1 MTRKIIISMMMTLM
15 VSAVAFWQAA
25 AKSKAASKAASA
37 ATQPIVMNL
46 DNMKWGPAPPELPP
60 GGQMAVLE
68 GDPSKA
74 VPYTIRVKFPDGY
87 KVQPHWHPVAE
98 RVTVLSGTLK
108 VGMGAK
114 WDDSNPTTLSSGG
127 FAVMPARMKHFAWS
141 VGDTVLQIHGT
152 GPFKII
158 YVNPNDSPMKPAA
171 VAK

>member
-1 MTRKIIISMMMTLM
+1 MIRKMMITGMLM
-15 VSAVAFWQAA
+15 SAMAFAQTAT
-25 AKSKAASKAASA
+25 KSKTAARSPASA
-37 ATQPIVMNL
+37 AAQPIVMNL
-46 DNMKWGPAPPELPP
+46 DNMKWGPAPADLPP
-60 GGQMAVLE
+60 GAQIAVLE

-98 RVTVLSGTLK
+98 KVTVLSGTLK

-141 VGDTVLQIHGT
+141 TGETVLQIHGT

-158 YVNPNDSPMKPAA
+158 YVNASDKPAA
-171 VAK
+171 AK

>member
-1 MTRKIIISMMMTLM
+1 MLM
-15 VSAVAFWQAA
+15 SAMVCAQTAP
-25 AKSKAASKAASA
+25 KSKTAGKSSSA
-37 ATQPIVMNL
+37 AVQPIVLNL
-46 DNMKWGPAPPELPP
+46 DNMKWGPAPPDLPP
-60 GGQMAVLE
+60 GAQMAVLE

-74 VPYTIRVKFPDGY
+74 APYTIRAKFPDGY

-98 RVTVLSGTLK
+98 KVTVLSGTLK

-127 FAVMPARMKHFAWS
+127 YAVMPARMKHFAWS

-158 YVNPNDSPMKPAA
+158 YVNASDKPAA
-171 VAK
+171 AK

>member
-1 MTRKIIISMMMTLM
+1 MTRKIIISLMMMA
-15 VSAVAFWQAA
+15 AVAFGQTAAKAKSASKPAA
-25 AKSKAASKAASA
+25 AA
-37 ATQPIVMNL
+37 QPIVMNL

-60 GGQMAVLE
+60 GAQLAVLE
-68 GDPSKA
+68 GDPSKT

-114 WDDSNPTTLSSGG
+114 WDTSNPTTLSSGG

-152 GPFKII
+152 GPFKLI
-158 YVNPNDSPMKPAA
+158 YVNPSDRPAA
-171 VAK
+171 AK

>member
-1 MTRKIIISMMMTLM
+1 MTRKIIIFLM
-15 VSAVAFWQAA
+15 VLMMSAVAFGQATKST
-25 AKSKAASKAASA
+25 AKTAGKSAASA
-37 ATQPIVMNL
+37 QPIVMNL
-46 DNMKWGPAPPELPP
+46 DNMKWGPAPADLPP
-60 GGQMAVLE
+60 GAQLAVLE

-74 VPYTIRVKFPDGY
+74 TAYTIRVKFPDGY

-158 YVNPNDSPMKPAA
+158 YVNASDNPMKPAA
-171 VAK
+171 AAK